1 MKRLLYKYW
10 YLIIVITLFLL
21 VQILYPQMG
30 RESLIFSGRSFCSF
44 LLIIIPIFI
53 CIGLLDVW
61 VEREMLVKVMGEKS
75 GTAGVLVAYL
85 LGLVTAVPLYA
96 LLPVAGILLK
106 KGSKLSNVLIF
117 LCSCTS
123 IRIPLLLFLATSLG
137 LKYALATF
145 ILNTLAVVIIAFTI
159 EKVLTEDDMQSI
171 YANVRTASSSPF

>member
-1 MKRLLYKYW
+1 MKEYLLKYW
-10 YLIIVITLFLL
+10 YLLIAIILVLL
-21 VQILYPQMG
+21 VQLLCPQIG
-30 RESLIFSGRSFCSF
+30 WKLLIFTGSSFCSF

-61 VEREMLVKVMGEKS
+61 IERETLVRIMGEKS
-75 GTAGVLVAYL
+75 GATGALVAYL

-123 IRIPLLLFLATSLG
+123 IRIPLLLFLASYLG
-137 LKYALATF
+137 LKYALVTF
-145 ILNTLAVVIIAFTI
+145 ILNTVVVSIIAFTI
-159 EKVLTEDDMQSI
+159 EKTLTHDELKSI
-171 YANVRTASSSPF
+171 YENAQAS